1 MLNTFNR
8 CLRQE
13 SEDIPLWNKIDKIMA
28 GIGTLLSIVSVAA
41 VAILGILQVLFR
53 FILKVN
59 APWTEELMR
68 ALFIYIV
75 FFGLILVERENGEV
89 RTTML
94 IEKLPPRLYSAWEVI
109 VSLFSILF
117 NILVIIGSFISYQ
130 TTTSTL
136 GSLPQVSMKMFF
148 IPLII
153 SLPLMVIYQF
163 YHLAGHFK
171 NMLRGRKENN
181 A

>member
-1 MLNTFNR
+1 M
-8 CLRQE
+8 
-13 SEDIPLWNKIDKIMA
+13 WNKIDKIMA
-28 GIGTLLSIVSVAA
+28 GIGTVLSVISVAA

-53 FILKVN
+53 FILKIN

-94 IEKLPPRLYSAWEVI
+94 IEKLPPRLYCAWEVI

-136 GSLPQVSMKMFF
+136 GSLPQVSMKLFF

-153 SLPLMVIYQF
+153 SLPLMIIYQC
-163 YHLAGHFK
+163 YHMVGHFK
-171 NMLRGRKENN
+171 NMLHGRKEDN